1 MIRFK
6 LMKIIVLSVLLTT
19 CFTLISCNES
29 LPLYEQPENSLA
41 ITRVLASQ
49 GLVEPGIPILY
60 IVIEGMNQYEE
71 TYDDTVNVQG
81 ELRIW
86 WERHPELSATLLLS
100 NANFIPPTPI
110 HGSRLTLD
118 PNQTFAMKTVYYF
131 FSDDGQYIV
140 DLLDYSANDIRG
152 DYQYAKPETFIMKV
166 DLLVYKQIGMI
177 SSESTKI
184 EVTGFRRVRGE
195 L

>member
-1 MIRFK
+1 MIQFIK
-6 LMKIIVLSVLLTT
+6 NKAIYISILIGLLCTVIA
-19 CFTLISCNES
+19 CDES
-29 LPLYEQPENSLA
+29 LPLYELPQNGLV
-41 ITRVLASQ
+41 ITRVVASP
-49 GLVEPGIPILY
+49 GLVDPGIPILT
-60 IVIEGMNQYEE
+60 IVIEGMNQYDE
-71 TYDDTVNVQG
+71 TFDDTVDVQG
-81 ELRIW
+81 EFRIW
-86 WERHPELSATLLLS
+86 WEKHPEISSTLSLS

-118 PNQTFAMKTVYYF
+118 PNQTFAMKTVYFY

-140 DLLDYSANDIRG
+140 DLFDYSENDIRG